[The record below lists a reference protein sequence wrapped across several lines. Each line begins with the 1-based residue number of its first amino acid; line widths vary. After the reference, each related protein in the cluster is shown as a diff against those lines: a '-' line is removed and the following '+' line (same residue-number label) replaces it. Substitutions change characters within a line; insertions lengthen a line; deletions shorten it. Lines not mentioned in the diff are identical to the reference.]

1 MTIELTRL
9 RRIDHPKVK
18 AVASILIDDAL
29 AIHDIKLLSGPH
41 GNWVAM
47 PNKPDKQGKY
57 RDMVH
62 PINAD
67 LRRQIEVLILN
78 EYESG
83 GMTHE

>member
-18 AVASILIDDAL
+18 AVASILIDGAL
-29 AIHDIKLLSGPH
+29 AIHDIKLLSGPC

-47 PNKPDKQGKY
+47 PNKPDGSGKY

-67 LRRQIEVLILN
+67 LRKRIETLILD
-78 EYESG
+78 EYKNG
-83 GMTHE
+83 GMTDE